1 MSAPAPVPSK
11 AAIHA
16 LRGLLFGTSCSLAL
30 LAEERRQRIK
40 LARSAVENGRKLKSV
55 KRYSTNGAN
64 ALEALQ
70 EEVVADP
77 NFVGWPNPNRNRSSS
92 CEPRQFAGESSY
104 LDQLAHDLG
113 PDARRPTRQT
123 RDAKRRETSKHLAN
137 GEKRPYPQRQA
148 APDAVL
154 RTGHDSWSR
163 FSQSKHTPASSSHQV
178 GQVKIRDFRKLGR
191 NGTNKDTLALILD
204 AFCTD
209 NPQFKAEDSLYTP
222 SAALKIVRRVYK
234 SAASAHELPK
244 WFVRISS
251 MLCIACRRAGHLL
264 VAEQILDTI
273 LRHGPIR
280 MSTYIQYE
288 PYELIKAIV
297 DGEGVQNLDED
308 SLRDRIKRAANVYMA
323 DIVDFG
329 LAAGT
334 GAPHYIQIGQKLVNR
349 ALQFKQAKE
358 LVDSKVFERLR
369 YMSRQL
375 VAGTAQE
382 PIPAEWIITKL
393 AKSNELVLAIDAFVA
408 LPDTLDFPLDS
419 LPICELIIDC
429 VVKSRGYKVLEV
441 LEVIDGCRRRDGWI
455 VPSSWIITLLS
466 NHWSC
471 TRDYDG
477 ARKQFAHVMANR
489 FYDISDTYEV
499 QRTMVRICLEANDMS
514 SAKSYYETLCL
525 LHKRASKDL
534 NFRLAFTRFSASQGD
549 WVAVRAG
556 FEAMASIPFLRKHE
570 RQMVDADF
578 TNILE
583 VYAKDHTWG
592 EVETFIETYVHQL
605 MVNLDH
611 RMVRFIADR
620 HAKCRDI
627 KAFARWMKFCK
638 DGGFHLSTSFWSGFF
653 IDCRRSFCY
662 SRQQMND
669 MYKELARA
677 GLLDEF
683 PDLACS
689 FKAITP
695 HRSAKLSYLRMTSPR
710 LNPADENT
718 TWARMKEEAFH
729 GYWDHVLATYDRAL
743 HHNMGYSSRCLRLA
757 VKASVKLNGPGCHKA
772 RALLRK
778 ARSQGHDV
786 SEAIVPIILGTLDQI
801 YESCRDV
808 IRTGRPFALIKRVLS
823 EWQSLGLHLDE
834 DVLHRATRVCLKL
847 RNYREALSLCVLLAQ
862 SKGNDD
868 LCYSASNFQFLLR
881 VWVSL
886 HEYDRVRW
894 LLDQLKDRDYRLS
907 RVCRQSLNW
916 AVNYL
921 ETSSM
926 SPKED
931 TLRQS
936 DLEMLADVMDVR
948 KALRDENHAARME
961 AEGRF
966 VEALTGCQHYPA
978 VASEDSPDA
987 DVGKDEVLPSNT
999 PTAEGR

>member
-1 MSAPAPVPSK
+1 MSASAPVPSK

-16 LRGLLFGTSCSLAL
+16 LRGLLFGTSCSLVL

-77 NFVGWPNPNRNRSSS
+77 NFVGWPNRNRNRSSS

-123 RDAKRRETSKHLAN
+123 RDAKQRETSKHLADD
-137 GEKRPYPQRQA
+137 ETRPYPQRQA

-154 RTGHDSWSR
+154 RTGYDSWSR
-163 FSQSKHTPASSSHQV
+163 FSQSKHTPTSSSLQV
-178 GQVKIRDFRKLGR
+178 GQVKVRNFRKLGR
-191 NGTNKDTLALILD
+191 DGTNKDTLALILS

-209 NPQFKAEDSLYTP
+209 NPQFKAEDSLYT
-222 SAALKIVRRVYK
+222 SGAALELVRRVYK
-234 SAASAHELPK
+234 SAASADELPK
-244 WFVRISS
+244 WVVQISS
-251 MLCIACRRAGHLL
+251 ILCVACRRAGHLL
-264 VAEQILDTI
+264 VAEQIFDTI

-280 MSTYIQYE
+280 LSTYIQYE

-297 DGEGVQNLDED
+297 DGEEVQNLDED
-308 SLRDRIKRAANVYMA
+308 SLRDRIKRATNVYMA
-323 DIVDFG
+323 DIVEF
-329 LAAGT
+329 AGT
-334 GAPHYIQIGQKLVNR
+334 GAHHYIQIGKKLANR

-358 LVDSKVFERLR
+358 LIDSKVFERFR
-369 YMSRQL
+369 YMSRHV

-382 PIPAEWIITKL
+382 PIPAEWMITKL
-393 AKSNELVLAIDAFVA
+393 AKSNECVLAIDAFVA
-408 LPDTLDFPLDS
+408 LANTPDFPSDS
-419 LPICELIIDC
+419 LPICKRIVDC
-429 VVKSRGYKVLEV
+429 VVNSRGYKVLEV

-455 VPSSWIITLLS
+455 VPSSWIDKLLS

-477 ARKQFAHVMANR
+477 ARKHFAHVVSNR
-489 FYDISDTYEV
+489 FYDISDTYGV
-499 QRTMVRICLEANDMS
+499 QRTMVRICLEANDMT
-514 SAKSYYETLCL
+514 SAKSYYASLCL
-525 LHKRASKDL
+525 LHKQASKDPSIL
-534 NFRLAFTRFSASQGD
+534 LAFTRFSANQGD
-549 WVAVRAG
+549 WAAVRAG
-556 FEAMASIPFLRKHE
+556 FEAMANIPSLTTHE
-570 RQMVDADF
+570 RQMIDADF

-592 EVETFIETYVHQL
+592 EIETFIETYVHEL

-653 IDCRRSFCY
+653 IDCRRSFGY

-669 MYKELARA
+669 MYKELATA

-683 PDLACS
+683 PDIACS

-695 HRSAKLSYLRMTSPR
+695 TRSAKLSYLRMTSPR
-710 LNPADENT
+710 FNPADENT
-718 TWARMKEEAFH
+718 TWTRMKEEAFH

-801 YESCRDV
+801 YESCRGV
-808 IRTGRPFALIKRVLS
+808 LRSNEPSALIKQVLS
-823 EWQSLGLHLDE
+823 EWQDQGLHLHE

-847 RNYREALSLCVLLAQ
+847 RNYREALSFCVLLAQ

-868 LCYSASNFQFLLR
+868 LCYSASNFQFLLH

-886 HEYDRVRW
+886 HDYDRVRW
-894 LLDQLKDRDYRLS
+894 LLDQLKNREYRLS
-907 RVCRQSLNW
+907 RICRQSLNW
-916 AVNYL
+916 AAHYL
-921 ETSSM
+921 QTSSM

-948 KALRDENHAARME
+948 KVLRDENHAARTE
-961 AEGRF
+961 AEERF
-966 VEALTGCQHYPA
+966 AEALTGRQHYPRI
-978 VASEDSPDA
+978 ASEDSPDA
-987 DVGKDEVLPSNT
+987 DVGKDEDLPSTT
-999 PTAEGR
+999 PAAEGP